1 MEERVM
7 TTAVNDATLNQAG
20 TIYQYLIALKDCFE
34 LKTDDTLQIETNGDV
49 SIVNSKGGLFQKEV
63 KHHFGYKTLSD
74 RDIDFWKT
82 LANWYEEYDRVKDF
96 SNYILSTTAQI
107 LNSSTF
113 SGWNELIKEE
123 KLKRIKSIGVA
134 SKAKEGTFRK
144 QYDRIFNSVY
154 SEEKLLQILNK
165 FTIES
170 SQTTLDGISREFSKY
185 IGHIPE
191 ENRDAYIGALLGE
204 ILIKVKEPPHKWE
217 VTKDVFEQILQKQSS
232 AYGVKG
238 AVPLP
243 KEYAKE
249 TIPKEKIET
258 YEQKKFIEA
267 IREIK
272 HDVMIPEA
280 ISDYWKT
287 DMTIVKYFQNN
298 LMYLESL
305 DEYTATLA
313 TRMGYTKSD
322 SEIDAD
328 GAGDNERIKISK
340 KLYNGVM
347 QWDAKDFG
355 TIIRNQDFFQHGI
368 IHNIVDET
376 DFRWKVGE
384 DKDEHNKD

>member
-1 MEERVM
+1 M

-34 LKTDDTLQIETNGDV
+34 FKIDDTLQIETNGDV

-107 LNSSTF
+107 LDSSTF

-123 KLKRIKSIGVA
+123 KLKRIKNIGVV
-134 SKAKEGTFRK
+134 SKAKEEKFRK
-144 QYDRIFNSVY
+144 QYNRIFNSAY
-154 SEEKLLQILNK
+154 SEENLLQILNN

-217 VTKDVFEQILQKQSS
+217 VTKDVFEQILQKQNCIIC
-232 AYGVKG
+232 G
-238 AVPLP
+238 
-243 KEYAKE
+243 
-249 TIPKEKIET
+249 
-258 YEQKKFIEA
+258 
-267 IREIK
+267 
-272 HDVMIPEA
+272 
-280 ISDYWKT
+280 
-287 DMTIVKYFQNN
+287 
-298 LMYLESL
+298 
-305 DEYTATLA
+305 DE
-313 TRMGYTKSD
+313 
-322 SEIDAD
+322 
-328 GAGDNERIKISK
+328 
-340 KLYNGVM
+340 
-347 QWDAKDFG
+347 
-355 TIIRNQDFFQHGI
+355 
-368 IHNIVDET
+368 
-376 DFRWKVGE
+376 
-384 DKDEHNKD
+384 

>member
-1 MEERVM
+1 M

-34 LKTDDTLQIETNGDV
+34 LKIDDTLQIETNGDV

-107 LNSSTF
+107 LDSSTF

-123 KLKRIKSIGVA
+123 KLKRIKNIGVV
-134 SKAKEGTFRK
+134 SKAKEEKFRK
-144 QYDRIFNSVY
+144 QYNRIFNSAY
-154 SEEKLLQILNK
+154 SEENLLQILNN

-217 VTKDVFEQILQKQSS
+217 VTKDVFEQILQKQNCIIC
-232 AYGVKG
+232 G
-238 AVPLP
+238 
-243 KEYAKE
+243 
-249 TIPKEKIET
+249 
-258 YEQKKFIEA
+258 
-267 IREIK
+267 
-272 HDVMIPEA
+272 
-280 ISDYWKT
+280 
-287 DMTIVKYFQNN
+287 
-298 LMYLESL
+298 
-305 DEYTATLA
+305 DE
-313 TRMGYTKSD
+313 
-322 SEIDAD
+322 
-328 GAGDNERIKISK
+328 
-340 KLYNGVM
+340 
-347 QWDAKDFG
+347 
-355 TIIRNQDFFQHGI
+355 
-368 IHNIVDET
+368 
-376 DFRWKVGE
+376 
-384 DKDEHNKD
+384 